1 MIYNHPIGS
10 IYHSLRIQSP
20 SRMVIG
26 VYNHLLRKV
35 FRFHYHSQKV
45 IGSVFPN
52 VPAEIW
58 ISYFYNVYIYILCVC
73 VFVRVAFCF
82 LTFRV
87 YFGNLQYMN

>member
-1 MIYNHPIGS
+1 MYLPFVLGGGDLLGFFNPCKPTTLPTSAESFLSCLSWIWQKSIYNCCF
-10 IYHSLRIQSP
+10 
-20 SRMVIG
+20 V
-26 VYNHLLRKV
+26 
-35 FRFHYHSQKV
+35 
-45 IGSVFPN
+45 VFPN

-58 ISYFYNVYIYILCVC
+58 ISYFYNVC